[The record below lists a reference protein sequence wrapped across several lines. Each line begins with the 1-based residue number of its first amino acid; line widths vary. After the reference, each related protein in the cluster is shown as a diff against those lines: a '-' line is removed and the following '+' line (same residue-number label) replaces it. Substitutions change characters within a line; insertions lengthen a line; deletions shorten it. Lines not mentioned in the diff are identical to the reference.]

1 MQIHYECRNLQHSVS
16 ISVYNLPCVQDHM
29 SCPHQNWYVKHD
41 HSRAWGAQ
49 DITRCFQKVSQHN
62 HKRSYKKRSVHSRYK
77 SYKINPLLHTD
88 LADGSKDGFEFQK
101 HVAGIVVVVL
111 VEVGKVRDVN
121 KSHNPI
127 QHQTKNLAKLNES
140 ILVRH
145 LTSHEENGILSR
157 EAQQVSHRLLK
168 ESQWETE
175 TLREERA
182 TRWMMEVR
190 WLFLIGTRQLFWAFP
205 CRFCKQIMI
214 SAWRLDARPKLHTS
228 KNQKRKK
235 MKA

>member
-1 MQIHYECRNLQHSVS
+1 M
-16 ISVYNLPCVQDHM
+16 
-29 SCPHQNWYVKHD
+29 
-41 HSRAWGAQ
+41 
-49 DITRCFQKVSQHN
+49 
-62 HKRSYKKRSVHSRYK
+62 
-77 SYKINPLLHTD
+77 LHTD

-168 ESQWETE
+168 ESQ
-175 TLREERA
+175 
-182 TRWMMEVR
+182 
-190 WLFLIGTRQLFWAFP
+190 
-205 CRFCKQIMI
+205 
-214 SAWRLDARPKLHTS
+214 
-228 KNQKRKK
+228 
-235 MKA
+235 